1 MVLKWIFLP
10 KHFYNS
16 TRPVRQSPWA
26 ELLDRDVAALM
37 MMVTSISRLTWP
49 YYVPLNVNY
58 SCLSSW
64 LRRSWA
70 DVDVKEK
77 EEDERR
83 PSLVKMNLHTD
94 LDMDLS
100 LSLSLSLSL
109 IHSRTQTKL
118 VRGTPTHKHSYLE
131 MALSLP
137 LSYLQAH
144 TNSN

>member
-100 LSLSLSLSL
+100 LSLSLSL